1 MNDLLSLSLCFS
13 LPHFNKVNVSFKQGI
28 SRIQLMCL
36 NLLKTFWKH
45 LKTTLK
51 KKKKKELPVVT
62 VTSTVL
68 FFHVDIVLM
77 YLSFAY
83 LFPCLYGK

>member
-13 LPHFNKVNVSFKQGI
+13 LPHFNKVNASFKQGI
-28 SRIQLMCL
+28 SRIQFMCL

-51 KKKKKELPVVT
+51 KKKELPVVT
-62 VTSTVL
+62 ATSTVL

-83 LFPCLYGK
+83 LFPCLYRK